1 MNYKRMI
8 VTLELNVENMTVEE
22 AEMHVAQSVVLGAP
36 GSLHAPAVS
45 PVKVNSELLKAS
57 ESVPGVCNGCGV
69 TLLSDNNAGLC
80 ELCYD
85 ELYIPSIEDA
95 C

>member
-22 AEMHVAQSVVLGAP
+22 VEMHAVRAVTLGTL

-45 PVKVNSELLKAS
+45 PVKVNSEVLKAS
-57 ESVPGVCNGCGV
+57 ESVPDVCNGCGV
-69 TLLSDNNAGLC
+69 TLLSDNEVGLC
-80 ELCYD
+80 ELCYT
-85 ELYIPSIEDA
+85 ELYIPSIEGA